1 MQDQDQRDH
10 RPCIKCCACNLST
23 PKSCAWRFCWSCSA
37 SSCAC
42 WLSCWSRVAAF
53 PNIHRSYLCQMC
65 QCRRQGMCKG
75 PTPPRPPKR
84 CNSKFIISHNRII
97 MILLCSSKHNWQRIS
112 APGDI
117 TFLTH
122 QVGQMNRCLIT
133 KSVNRIP
140 QPSANM
146 INMRICWLPDDSYAS
161 QAGGRYRPCFTKI
174 WLADTSWQGEAFQ
187 HGRLLVC
194 ASVILL
200 FESPHVVH
208 CKCSH
213 GSVVER
219 MPLLFFLPAST
230 APIVRHSSKVDLQKP
245 VQVLPS
251 TIIYIQD
258 AFSEGESGQEMFL
271 STVSALVSKSLPSEG
286 DNRHQFAPHETGQT
300 TTSVLM
306 HRQQDVLFPPYL
318 CQNYI
323 LYTSSI

>member
-1 MQDQDQRDH
+1 MPHHKVSEPDPTAISQYDQ
-10 RPCIKCCACNLST
+10 
-23 PKSCAWRFCWSCSA
+23 
-37 SSCAC
+37 
-42 WLSCWSRVAAF
+42 
-53 PNIHRSYLCQMC
+53 Y
-65 QCRRQGMCKG
+65 
-75 PTPPRPPKR
+75 
-84 CNSKFIISHNRII
+84 
-97 MILLCSSKHNWQRIS
+97 
-112 APGDI
+112 
-117 TFLTH
+117 
-122 QVGQMNRCLIT
+122 
-133 KSVNRIP
+133 
-140 QPSANM
+140 
-146 INMRICWLPDDSYAS
+146 DSYAS

-194 ASVILL
+194 FCDLTIWVTSCC
-200 FESPHVVH
+200 P